1 MRIHWIM
8 NIFPVNHLLDTIF
21 SDSKYYCL
29 TCSEFKEFTN
39 KDFANL
45 PFYVP
50 RYDALNLFIK
60 SRTPFSNLGF
70 TEVLNPFE
78 FGGCFKT
85 RPSLQPAPPQ
95 KKIFAFMICTYLGI
109 LDCTQRVVGWWVYK
123 YRCGNGASPRMA
135 WYRWSRVGLGY

>member
-1 MRIHWIM
+1 M

-39 KDFANL
+39 KDSANL

-60 SRTPFSNLGF
+60 SRIPFLNLGF

-95 KKIFAFMICTYLGI
+95 KKHICIHDLHLFGNIGVYSAS
-109 LDCTQRVVGWWVYK
+109 GWL
-123 YRCGNGASPRMA
+123 
-135 WYRWSRVGLGY
+135 VGL